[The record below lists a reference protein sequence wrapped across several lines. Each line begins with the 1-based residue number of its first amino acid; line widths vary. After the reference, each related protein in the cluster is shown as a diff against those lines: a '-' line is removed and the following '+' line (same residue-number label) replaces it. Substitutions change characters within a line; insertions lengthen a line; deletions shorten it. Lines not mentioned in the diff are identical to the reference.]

1 MSQGPT
7 GHRPG
12 GLTALAVLNFVIG
25 GLYALLALLLL
36 GGLALMN
43 AAVNSAN
50 AAGGRVSLN
59 DAPVPIMALIYVALL
74 LTVLNALLLIASG
87 VGYLGQKR
95 FLGKTLGSVYGI
107 LGIVGTLVGFIGSK
121 QFGLGEIIG
130 LIYPV
135 LTLVLLNTV
144 FKDDF
149 PNP

>member
-12 GLTALAVLNFVIG
+12 GLTALAVLNFIFG
-25 GLYALLALLLL
+25 GLYCLGALGLFWFLSVINSPATGGVRVALPTEAAPIVALL
-36 GGLALMN
+36 
-43 AAVNSAN
+43 
-50 AAGGRVSLN
+50 
-59 DAPVPIMALIYVALL
+59 YVALL
-74 LTVLNALLLIASG
+74 LYVLSAFLLIASG

-95 FLGKTLGSVYGI
+95 FLGKTLGTVYGI
-107 LGIVGTLVGFIGSK
+107 LGIVGVVVGFIGSH
-121 QFGLGEIIG
+121 QFGIMDIIN

-135 LTLVLLNTV
+135 LTVVLLNTV